1 MISINEYHSSI
12 PHLQTD
18 QLSAG
23 VEVLSDRHHTGKTM
37 SNPYTTPQDAE
48 DAYYDAIEE
57 KDLQAFMQVW
67 EESEEVLC
75 LLPMITAQRGKDAIR
90 KLWEPLMQSD
100 VDLDIQTKHLAWIET
115 PELAIHLIEE
125 LVKSPGQDEPQPVYA
140 TNIFRKT
147 GEGWRLLMHQNS
159 PTPPPPGLHVP
170 GMEM

>member
-1 MISINEYHSSI
+1 
-12 PHLQTD
+12 
-18 QLSAG
+18 
-23 VEVLSDRHHTGKTM
+23 M

-57 KDLQAFMQVW
+57 KDLQAFMEVW
-67 EESEEVLC
+67 EECEEVLC
-75 LLPMITAQRGKDAIR
+75 LLPMMTAQRGKDAIR

-100 VDLDIQTKHLAWIET
+100 VSLDIQTKHLAWVET
-115 PELAIHLIEE
+115 PEIAIHLIEE
-125 LVKSPGQDEPQPVYA
+125 LVKNPAQDEPQPVYA

-147 GEGWRLLMHQNS
+147 GAGWRLLMHQNS

>member
-1 MISINEYHSSI
+1 
-12 PHLQTD
+12 
-18 QLSAG
+18 
-23 VEVLSDRHHTGKTM
+23 M

-90 KLWEPLMQSD
+90 KVWEPLMQSD

-115 PELAIHLIEE
+115 PEPAIHLIEE
-125 LVKSPGQDEPQPVYA
+125 LVKSPAQDE
-140 TNIFRKT
+140 
-147 GEGWRLLMHQNS
+147 
-159 PTPPPPGLHVP
+159 
-170 GMEM
+170 

>member
-1 MISINEYHSSI
+1 
-12 PHLQTD
+12 
-18 QLSAG
+18 
-23 VEVLSDRHHTGKTM
+23 M

-57 KDLQAFMQVW
+57 KDLQAFMAVW
-67 EESEEVLC
+67 EECEEVLC
-75 LLPMITAQRGKDAIR
+75 LLPMMTAQRGKDAIR

-100 VDLDIQTKHLAWIET
+100 VSLDIQTKHLAWVET
-115 PELAIHLIEE
+115 PEFAIHLIEE

-147 GEGWRLLMHQNS
+147 VEGWRLLMHQNS